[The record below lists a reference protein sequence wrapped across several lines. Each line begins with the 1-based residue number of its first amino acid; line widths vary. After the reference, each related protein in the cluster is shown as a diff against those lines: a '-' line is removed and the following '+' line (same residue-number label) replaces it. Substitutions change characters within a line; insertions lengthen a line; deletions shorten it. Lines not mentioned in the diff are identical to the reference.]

1 MKIAIVHDYLH
12 KIGGAEAL
20 ANAIFEVFPT
30 ADIYT
35 ATYDKK
41 LIDSLEFFRGA
52 KIYSPRWGNLFS
64 KKIFI
69 PFLPFYFERLDLSK
83 YDLIISSTAHFAK
96 GVKTNKKQI
105 HISYI
110 HTPPRF
116 LYGYEGSTRNR
127 DAWYMKILLWP
138 TDFYLRHKDQQFAQ
152 RPNFL
157 LCNSKE
163 VQARIMRIYKRD
175 ATVIYPFAQIGVAP
189 EKKGLP
195 LFQYDNPPYL
205 IVSRLESYKNID
217 LAVNVCGKNNI
228 PLKIAGD
235 GSEMENLKKLA
246 SKFKTVKMLG
256 LVSEEMK
263 ATLYQACKAFLG
275 TVKDEDFGMSL
286 LEPMMYGKPVV
297 ALRSGGYLETV
308 IENKTGVFFDKLT
321 EESLI
326 EGLKKIDSI
335 TWDSNYIKKH
345 AQKFTKE
352 KFQKNIKNFV
362 KEKLNLLHNS

>member
-41 LIDSLEFFRGA
+41 LIDSLGFFRGA

-69 PFLPFYFERLDLSK
+69 SLLPSYFESIDLSK

-96 GVKTNKKQI
+96 GVKTNKNQL

-127 DAWYMKILLWP
+127 NKWYMKILLWP

-152 RPNFL
+152 RPDFL

-163 VQARIMRIYKRD
+163 VQARIKRIYKRD
-175 ATVIYPFAQIGVAP
+175 ATVIYPFAEIRVTP
-189 EKKGLP
+189 KKGLP

-205 IVSRLESYKNID
+205 VVSRLESYKNID

-263 ATLYQACKAFLG
+263 ATLYQTCKAFLG

-308 IENKTGVFFDKLT
+308 IENKTGVFFDALT
-321 EESLI
+321 EDSLI
-326 EGLKKIDSI
+326 DGINKIDTI
-335 TWDSNYIKKH
+335 KWDADEIRKH
-345 AQKFTKE
+345 ALSFTKE
-352 KFQKNIKNFV
+352 KFQKNIKSFV
-362 KEKLNLLHNS
+362 EEKLKWKSAL